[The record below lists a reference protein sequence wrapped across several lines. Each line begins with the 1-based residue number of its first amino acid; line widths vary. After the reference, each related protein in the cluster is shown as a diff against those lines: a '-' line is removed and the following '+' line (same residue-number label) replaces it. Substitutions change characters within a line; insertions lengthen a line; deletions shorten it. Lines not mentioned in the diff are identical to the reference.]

1 MPEGSMAPTDE
12 DMQPDEPEEL
22 SREDEVDAR
31 PSEEFPKVALDA
43 GGILNDDH
51 TVQHVLED
59 EDVPFPEI
67 PQAEEV

>member
-1 MPEGSMAPTDE
+1 
-12 DMQPDEPEEL
+12 
-22 SREDEVDAR
+22 
-31 PSEEFPKVALDA
+31 VALDA